1 MKQKRKKIIATFMMI
16 LILLNNSLNVFAT
29 EEVVAAS
36 EEPVASIEATNSET
50 VQEEPAASVEE
61 VQDQEAPAET
71 VTTPEKNDS
80 AAETQNEAPV
90 QDEPVQDEP
99 VQDEPVLE
107 EPKLENKEPAVTVG
121 EEMANSENNSEEDVL
136 VEEKASVEKTTE
148 ESDTSD
154 EEELLIT
161 DEEEKDVIVEE
172 DEDKED
178 DKEDLSET
186 MPEHTFEE
194 QIGNVH
200 VKVIAEEGTFYA
212 NTRMEAKLIEKET
225 IIDSLENVVEDFVD
239 TVVAVDITFYNE
251 ANEIVEPEKAVNVE
265 ITSDEIN
272 KMDDPVIAH
281 LDNDGNT
288 EVVNQKE
295 KIASNNKV
303 GFEADSFSVYA
314 IFGTI
319 ETTYITAD
327 GQSYNITVTYNANS
341 GIPKDAKLEVR
352 EISLGTEEY
361 NNYNNQALDKIGV
374 NAPLENTEKI
384 GGSEGLYELE
394 IVNPPMEENFA
405 RFFDITII
413 SEGKKIEPLIPV
425 DVKITYNEP
434 IDLSN
439 NKELKV
445 VHFADNGIETI
456 SPNVN
461 GSEVSFKQSSFS
473 VTGTITTSV
482 NNSRSY
488 AVLVQHEGDFYEI
501 KYDGTLEKVTASGSS
516 YTIAMAE
523 AWTYNNNGIYVT
535 TNNGRTYIRPNDA
548 NGLSTTETRITRTSS
563 GTGYTFSN
571 DNQYLGVT
579 TDTVTGQLKISG
591 NNSSSNT

>member
-1 MKQKRKKIIATFMMI
+1 MKQKRKKIIATLMMI

-29 EEVVAAS
+29 EEIVAAS

-61 VQDQEAPAET
+61 AQDQEAPAET
-71 VTTPEKNDS
+71 VTTPENNDS

-90 QDEPVQDEP
+90 QDEPV
-99 VQDEPVLE
+99 LE
-107 EPKLENKEPAVTVG
+107 EPKQENKEPAVTVG

-212 NTRMEAKLIEKET
+212 NTRMEAKLVEKET

-288 EVVNQKE
+288 EIVNQKE
-295 KIASNNKV
+295 EITSNNKV

-341 GIPKDAKLEVR
+341 GIPKDAKLEVS
-352 EISLGTEEY
+352 EIVKGSDLY
-361 NNYNNQALDKIGV
+361 NTYIEKTQSYLDKQGNDEYV
-374 NAPLENTEKI
+374 
-384 GGSEGLYELE
+384 
-394 IVNPPMEENFA
+394 EEA
-405 RFFDITII
+405 RFFDINIL
-413 SEGKKIEPLIPV
+413 SNGQKIEPKTDV
-425 DVKITYNEP
+425 DVSIKYNNTIKREESDLVKAIHFGDKGTEL
-434 IDLSN
+434 IDVTATGGSN
-439 NKELKV
+439 
-445 VHFADNGIETI
+445 I
-456 SPNVN
+456 SQVD
-461 GSEVSFKQSSFS
+461 FKQGSFS
-473 VTGTITTSV
+473 VTGTITTNIRDSRRYVIVVENDGKYYSV
-482 NNSRSY
+482 M
-488 AVLVQHEGDFYEI
+488 
-501 KYDGTLEKVTASGSS
+501 YDGTLQEVNYSDEKVYVDMT
-516 YTIAMAE
+516 E
-523 AWTYNNNGIYVT
+523 LWTYTNSSNYWYTTSTLHVRFNIYFS
-535 TNNGRTYIRPNDA
+535 YIKFW
-548 NGLSTTETRITRTSS
+548 
-563 GTGYTFSN
+563 YFYKF
-571 DNQYLGVT
+571 NQYY
-579 TDTVTGQLKISG
+579 I
-591 NNSSSNT
+591 